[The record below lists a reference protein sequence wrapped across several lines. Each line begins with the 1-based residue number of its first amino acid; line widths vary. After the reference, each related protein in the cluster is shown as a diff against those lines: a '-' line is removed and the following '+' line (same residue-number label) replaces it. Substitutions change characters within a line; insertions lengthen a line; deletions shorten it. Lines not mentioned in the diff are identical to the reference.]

1 MFGSHLSIAGS
12 MLSALDEAQRLCF
25 DTVQVFTK
33 NQQQWAAKPLD
44 PAMVSDWNA
53 RVATLGWGDRMVS
66 HASYLINLATHQDEL
81 WRKSIDLMTDEIE
94 RCETLGIRY
103 LVHHPGSF
111 VGHTLDAGLA
121 RIADAYRELFNR
133 TRGYQTVSCLEDTA
147 GGGSTIGGPFEDL
160 ARLRSMIIDKTGE
173 PPRIGYCLDSCHMH
187 AFGHDLSTRAAADK
201 ALDHFHATCGIE
213 NLRVFHLNDSK
224 GAVGSRLDRHAHI
237 GEGTIGAPNLA
248 ASGFAAIVNHPAVV
262 KIPKILETPKENRA
276 DGVPWDIINRARL
289 VSLQSGEDP
298 EALVGEWT
306 ASHPV
311 AAAKV
316 ATSKPSKPKPAKP
329 VRTAK
334 PAKSEVE
341 AKPAAKPATK
351 PATKPAIKAANKPP
365 KRTKAAPARTSSTPG
380 KNAAQPPGSPSKPS
394 RPASRSSAKPAK
406 SPRTSG
412 ARKIDSSRRATRRG

>member
-12 MLSALDEAQRLCF
+12 MLTALDEAQRLCF

-44 PAMVSDWNA
+44 PAMVSDWNS
-53 RVATLGWGDRMVS
+53 RVASLGWGDRMVS

-94 RCETLGIRY
+94 RCEALGIRY

-121 RIADAYRELFNR
+121 RIAGAYREIFSR

-187 AFGHDLSTRAAADK
+187 AFGHDLSTRDAAEK

-213 NLRVFHLNDSK
+213 NLRVVHLNDSK
-224 GAVGSRLDRHAHI
+224 GAVGSKLDRHAHI
-237 GEGTIGAPNLA
+237 GEGTIGAPDLA
-248 ASGFAAIVNHPAVV
+248 ASGFAAIVNHPAIV
-262 KIPKILETPKENRA
+262 KIPKILETPKEDRQ
-276 DGVPWDIINRARL
+276 DGVPWDIVNRARL
-289 VSLQSGEDP
+289 VSLQTRADP
-298 EALVGEWT
+298 EAMVAEWLATHPTTPT
-306 ASHPV
+306 APKSP
-311 AAAKV
+311 
-316 ATSKPSKPKPAKP
+316 KPKPSTKQGKSADS
-329 VRTAK
+329 K
-334 PAKSEVE
+334 PASPKPKPSAKSVKSEVE
-341 AKPAAKPATK
+341 AKPPTTPKAKA
-351 PATKPAIKAANKPP
+351 KAKANKRA
-365 KRTKAAPARTSSTPG
+365 KRTKPAPARTSSTRVARP
-380 KNAAQPPGSPSKPS
+380 AQSPS
-394 RPASRSSAKPAK
+394 KPAK
-406 SPRTSG
+406 SPRASG
-412 ARKIDSSRRATRRG
+412 TRKIDSSRRTTRRD

>member
-12 MLSALDEAQRLCF
+12 MLTALDEAQRLCF

-44 PAMVSDWNA
+44 PAMVRDWNA
-53 RVATLGWGDRMVS
+53 RAAILGWGDRMVS

-94 RCETLGIRY
+94 RCEALGIRY

-173 PPRIGYCLDSCHMH
+173 PPRIAYCLDSCHMH
-187 AFGHDLSTRAAADK
+187 AFGHDLSTRDAAEK
-201 ALDHFHATCGIE
+201 ALDHFHATCGLE

-224 GAVGSRLDRHAHI
+224 GPVGSKLDRHAHI

-248 ASGFAAIVNHPAVV
+248 ASGFAAIVNHPAIA
-262 KIPKILETPKENRA
+262 KIPKILETPKEDRA
-276 DGVPWDIINRARL
+276 DGVPWDVVNRARL
-289 VSLQSGEDP
+289 VSLQTSADP
-298 EALVGEWT
+298 ETLVGEWV

-311 AAAKV
+311 TPPKTRAKV
-316 ATSKPSKPKPAKP
+316 KPKPTATPKDRSKP
-329 VRTAK
+329 RKT
-334 PAKSEVE
+334 AKSEVE
-341 AKPAAKPATK
+341 AKPPTRAKRSP
-351 PATKPAIKAANKPP
+351 
-365 KRTKAAPARTSSTPG
+365 RTKADAGRTSSARARQADKSSTASSPAPARS
-380 KNAAQPPGSPSKPS
+380 AS
-394 RPASRSSAKPAK
+394 RPSSKRAE

-412 ARKIDSSRRATRRG
+412 ARKIDSSRRSKRGA

>member
-12 MLSALDEAQRLCF
+12 MLTALDEAQRLCF

-44 PAMVSDWNA
+44 PAMVRDWNA
-53 RVATLGWGDRMVS
+53 RVASLGWGDRMVS

-173 PPRIGYCLDSCHMH
+173 PPRIAYCLDSCHMH
-187 AFGHDLSTRAAADK
+187 AFGHDLSTRQAAEK

-224 GAVGSRLDRHAHI
+224 GIVGSRLDRHAHI
-237 GEGTIGAPNLA
+237 GEGTIGASNLA
-248 ASGFAAIVNHPAVV
+248 ASGFAAIVNHPVV
-262 KIPKILETPKENRA
+262 ARISKILETPKENRA

-289 VSLQSGEDP
+289 VSLQSGVDP
-298 EALVGEWT
+298 EALVAEWT

-316 ATSKPSKPKPAKP
+316 ATPKSSKPKPAKP
-329 VRTAK
+329 ARTSR

-341 AKPAAKPATK
+341 AKPTARPVTK
-351 PATKPAIKAANKPP
+351 PATKAANKPP
-365 KRTKAAPARTSSTPG
+365 KRTKASPARTSTTRG
-380 KNAAQPPGSPSKPS
+380 KNVAPSAGDSSKSS

-406 SPRTSG
+406 SPRAPG

>member
-12 MLSALDEAQRLCF
+12 MLTALDEAQRLCF

-53 RVATLGWGDRMVS
+53 RVASLGWGDRMVS

-94 RCETLGIRY
+94 RCEALGIRY

-111 VGHTLDAGLA
+111 VGHTLDTGLA
-121 RIADAYRELFNR
+121 RIADAYRELFGR

-187 AFGHDLSTRAAADK
+187 AFGHDLSTRDAAEK

-213 NLRVFHLNDSK
+213 NLRVVHLNDSK

-237 GEGTIGAPNLA
+237 GEGTIGAPDLA
-248 ASGFAAIVNHPAVV
+248 ASGFAAIVNHPAII
-262 KIPKILETPKENRA
+262 KIPKILETPKEDRA

-289 VSLQSGEDP
+289 VSLQTGADSET
-298 EALVGEWT
+298 LVGEWLAT
-306 ASHPV
+306 HPV
-311 AAAKV
+311 TPSTPK
-316 ATSKPSKPKPAKP
+316 SPKPSKP
-329 VRTAK
+329 
-334 PAKSEVE
+334 AKSAVE
-341 AKPAAKPATK
+341 AKPQAKPATQAK
-351 PATKPAIKAANKPP
+351 PTKPAKRAKP
-365 KRTKAAPARTSSTPG
+365 APAS
-380 KNAAQPPGSPSKPS
+380 NA
-394 RPASRSSAKPAK
+394 RVAKPAK
-406 SPRTSG
+406 SPSMPAKSPRDSG
-412 ARKIDSSRRATRRG
+412 KRKIDSSRRTKRRD

>member
-12 MLSALDEAQRLCF
+12 MLTALDEAQRLGF

-53 RVATLGWGDRMVS
+53 RVATLGWGDRLVS

-94 RCETLGIRY
+94 RCEALGIRY

-187 AFGHDLSTRAAADK
+187 AFGHDLSTRDAAEK

-224 GAVGSRLDRHAHI
+224 GAVGSKLDRHAHI
-237 GEGTIGAPNLA
+237 GEGTIGAPNLG
-248 ASGFAAIVNHPAVV
+248 ASGFAAIVNHAAVV
-262 KIPKILETPKENRA
+262 KIPKILETPKEDRA
-276 DGVPWDIINRARL
+276 DGVPWDIVNRARL
-289 VSLQSGEDP
+289 VSLQTSADP
-298 EALVGEWT
+298 KNLVREWL
-306 ASHPV
+306 ANHPV
-311 AAAKV
+311 TPSPPKSPKPTPKPGKP
-316 ATSKPSKPKPAKP
+316 ATSRPAPSKPKHAAKP
-329 VRTAK
+329 V
-334 PAKSEVE
+334 KSEVE
-341 AKPAAKPATK
+341 AKPATKTAANPTSNKPA
-351 PATKPAIKAANKPP
+351 
-365 KRTKAAPARTSSTPG
+365 KRTKPVPARTSSTRAKQGP
-380 KNAAQPPGSPSKPS
+380 QSPSKPA
-394 RPASRSSAKPAK
+394 R
-406 SPRTSG
+406 SPRASSK
-412 ARKIDSSRRATRRG
+412 RKIDSSRRTTRRD

>member
-12 MLSALDEAQRLCF
+12 MTTALDEAQRLCF

-81 WRKSIDLMTDEIE
+81 WRKSINLMTDEIE

-173 PPRIGYCLDSCHMH
+173 PPRIAYCLDSCHMH
-187 AFGHDLSTRAAADK
+187 AFGHDLSTRQAAEK

-224 GAVGSRLDRHAHI
+224 GVVGSRLDRHAHI

-248 ASGFAAIVNHPAVV
+248 ASGFAAIVNHPVV
-262 KIPKILETPKENRA
+262 ARIPKILETPKENRA
-276 DGVPWDIINRARL
+276 DGVPWDVINRARL
-289 VSLQSGEDP
+289 VSLQTNADP
-298 EALVGEWT
+298 EVLVGEWT

-316 ATSKPSKPKPAKP
+316 ATPKSSMPKPIKP

-341 AKPAAKPATK
+341 AKPA
-351 PATKPAIKAANKPP
+351 TKPAIKAANKPS
-365 KRTKAAPARTSSTPG
+365 KRTKAAPARTSTTRG
-380 KNAAQPPGSPSKPS
+380 KDAAPSAGASSKSS
-394 RPASRSSAKPAK
+394 RPAPRSSAKPAK

>member
-12 MLSALDEAQRLCF
+12 MTTALDEAQRLCF

-173 PPRIGYCLDSCHMH
+173 PPRIAYCLDSCHMH
-187 AFGHDLSTRAAADK
+187 AFGHDLSTRQAAEK

-224 GAVGSRLDRHAHI
+224 GVVGSRLDRHAHI

-248 ASGFAAIVNHPAVV
+248 ASGFAAIVNHPVV
-262 KIPKILETPKENRA
+262 ARIPKILETPKENRA
-276 DGVPWDIINRARL
+276 DGVPWDVINRARL
-289 VSLQSGEDP
+289 VSLQTNADP
-298 EALVGEWT
+298 EVLVGEWT

-311 AAAKV
+311 TAAKV
-316 ATSKPSKPKPAKP
+316 ATPKSSMPKPIKP
-329 VRTAK
+329 VGTAK
-334 PAKSEVE
+334 STKSEVE
-341 AKPAAKPATK
+341 AK
-351 PATKPAIKAANKPP
+351 PATKPAIKAANKPS
-365 KRTKAAPARTSSTPG
+365 KRTKAAPARTSTTRG
-380 KNAAQPPGSPSKPS
+380 KDAAPSAGASSRSS
-394 RPASRSSAKPAK
+394 RPAPRSSAKPAK

>member
-12 MLSALDEAQRLCF
+12 MLTALDEAQRLCF

-44 PAMVSDWNA
+44 PAMVRDWNA
-53 RVATLGWGDRMVS
+53 RVAILGWGDRMVS

-111 VGHTLDAGLA
+111 VGHTLDAGLT

-160 ARLRSMIIDKTGE
+160 ARLRSIIIDKTGE
-173 PPRIGYCLDSCHMH
+173 PPRIAYCLDSCHMH
-187 AFGHDLSTRAAADK
+187 AFGHDLSTREAAEK

-224 GAVGSRLDRHAHI
+224 GIVGSRLDRHAHI

-248 ASGFAAIVNHPAVV
+248 ASGFAAIVNHPVV
-262 KIPKILETPKENRA
+262 ARVPKILETPKENRA
-276 DGVPWDIINRARL
+276 DGVPWDIVNRARL
-289 VSLQSGEDP
+289 VSLQSGGDP

-311 AAAKV
+311 AAAQV
-316 ATSKPSKPKPAKP
+316 ATPKSSKPKPAKTARTPKP
-329 VRTAK
+329 V
-334 PAKSEVE
+334 KSEVE
-341 AKPAAKPATK
+341 AKPSTK
-351 PATKPAIKAANKPP
+351 PANRPS
-365 KRTKAAPARTSSTPG
+365 KRTKAAPARTSTTRG
-380 KNAAQPPGSPSKPS
+380 KNPAPSAGDSSKSS
-394 RPASRSSAKPAK
+394 RPASRSSPKPAK

>member
-1 MFGSHLSIAGS
+1 
-12 MLSALDEAQRLCF
+12 
-25 DTVQVFTK
+25 
-33 NQQQWAAKPLD
+33 
-44 PAMVSDWNA
+44 
-53 RVATLGWGDRMVS
+53 
-66 HASYLINLATHQDEL
+66 
-81 WRKSIDLMTDEIE
+81 MTDEIE

-173 PPRIGYCLDSCHMH
+173 PPRIAYCLDSCHMH
-187 AFGHDLSTRAAADK
+187 AFGHDLSTRQAAEK

-224 GAVGSRLDRHAHI
+224 GVVGSRLDRHAHI

-248 ASGFAAIVNHPAVV
+248 ASGFAAIVNHPVV
-262 KIPKILETPKENRA
+262 ARIPKILETPKENRA

-289 VSLQSGEDP
+289 VSLQSGGDP

-306 ASHPV
+306 DSHPV
-311 AAAKV
+311 AAAQV
-316 ATSKPSKPKPAKP
+316 AAPKSSKPKPAKP
-329 VRTAK
+329 TRTSK

-341 AKPAAKPATK
+341 AKPA
-351 PATKPAIKAANKPP
+351 NKPS
-365 KRTKAAPARTSSTPG
+365 KRTMASPARTSTTRG
-380 KNAAQPPGSPSKPS
+380 KNVAPSAGAPSKSS
-394 RPASRSSAKPAK
+394 RPVSRSSAKPAK
-406 SPRTSG
+406 SPRASG

>member
-12 MLSALDEAQRLCF
+12 MTTALDEAQRLCF

-33 NQQQWAAKPLD
+33 NQQQWAAKALD

-173 PPRIGYCLDSCHMH
+173 PPRIAYCLDSCHMH
-187 AFGHDLSTRAAADK
+187 AFGHDLSTRQAAEK

-224 GAVGSRLDRHAHI
+224 GVVGSRLDRHAHI

-248 ASGFAAIVNHPAVV
+248 ASGFAAIVNHPVV
-262 KIPKILETPKENRA
+262 ARIPKILETPKENRA

-289 VSLQSGEDP
+289 VSLQTNADP
-298 EALVGEWT
+298 EVLVGEWT

-311 AAAKV
+311 TAARPSSPK
-316 ATSKPSKPKPAKP
+316 SSKPKPIKP
-329 VRTAK
+329 VGTAK
-334 PAKSEVE
+334 STKSEVE
-341 AKPAAKPATK
+341 AKPATK
-351 PATKPAIKAANKPP
+351 PATKPAIKAANKPS
-365 KRTKAAPARTSSTPG
+365 KRTKAAPARTSTTRG
-380 KNAAQPPGSPSKPS
+380 KDAAPSAGASSKSS
-394 RPASRSSAKPAK
+394 RPAPRSSAKPAK

>member
-12 MLSALDEAQRLCF
+12 MTTALDEAQRLCF

-44 PAMVSDWNA
+44 PAMVRDWNA
-53 RVATLGWGDRMVS
+53 RVAALGWGDRMVS

-173 PPRIGYCLDSCHMH
+173 PPRIAYCLDSCHMH
-187 AFGHDLSTRAAADK
+187 AFGHDLSTRQAAEK

-237 GEGTIGAPNLA
+237 GEGTIGAPNLSH
-248 ASGFAAIVNHPAVV
+248 SGFAAIVNHPVIA

-276 DGVPWDIINRARL
+276 DAVPWDIINRARL
-289 VSLQSGEDP
+289 VSLQSGADP
-298 EALVGEWT
+298 EVLVGEWT

-311 AAAKV
+311 AAAHP
-316 ATSKPSKPKPAKP
+316 SRPKPSTPGSTKPA
-329 VRTAK
+329 RTSK

-341 AKPAAKPATK
+341 AKPATKPDIKPASK
-351 PATKPAIKAANKPP
+351 PH
-365 KRTKAAPARTSSTPG
+365 KRTKASPARTSTTRG
-380 KNAAQPPGSPSKPS
+380 KNAAPSPGSPSKSS
-394 RPASRSSAKPAK
+394 RPASRSASKSAE
-406 SPRTSG
+406 SPRASG
-412 ARKIDSSRRATRRG
+412 ARKIDSSRRATRRD